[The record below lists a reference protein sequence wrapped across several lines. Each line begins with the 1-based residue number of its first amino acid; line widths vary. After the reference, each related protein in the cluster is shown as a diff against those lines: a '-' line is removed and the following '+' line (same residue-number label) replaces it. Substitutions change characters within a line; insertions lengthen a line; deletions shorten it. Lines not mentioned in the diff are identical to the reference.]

1 MKSALSILYLIFCTT
16 LSFAQ
21 SSTAKP
27 FVLGVIDEIQSEQLA
42 EKRVLNIYLPEGY
55 NKKDTLKYPV
65 IYLLDGSA
73 DEDFIHVVGLV
84 QFNTFPWINRI
95 PKSIV
100 VGIANIDRRRDF
112 TYPTTLE
119 EDKKRYKTAGK
130 SEKFIAF
137 LEKELQPYIERN
149 YKTSNSKTIIGQS
162 LGGLLATEILVK
174 KPTLFNKYII
184 ISPSL
189 WWDNLSLLKQS
200 SLLLEE
206 SFKQKTDVYIG
217 VGKEGLAPSDI
228 PHVMEVDANLL
239 VEKIQSTKSKNVT
252 LYFDYLPQEDH
263 ATVTHQAIFN
273 AFRLLYPA
281 VKK

>member
-27 FVLGVIDEIQSEQLA
+27 FVLGVIDEIQSELLA

-55 NKKDTLKYPV
+55 SKNDTLKYPV

-162 LGGLLATEILVK
+162 LGGLLATEILLK

-228 PHVMEVDANLL
+228 PHVMEVDAHLL
-239 VEKIQSTKSKNVT
+239 VERIQSTKSKNVT

>member
-1 MKSALSILYLIFCTT
+1 MKAALSTFVLIFYTA

-21 SSTAKP
+21 SSSAKP
-27 FVLGVIDEIQSEQLA
+27 FVLGVIDEIQSEQLG
-42 EKRVLNIYLPEGY
+42 EKRILNVYLPEGY
-55 NKKDTLKYPV
+55 SKNDTLKYPV

-100 VGIANIDRRRDF
+100 VGIANVDRRRDF

-119 EDKKRYKTAGK
+119 QDKKRYKTAGK

-137 LEKELQPYIERN
+137 LEKELQPYIEHT
-149 YKTSNSKTIIGQS
+149 YKTTPSKTIIGQS
-162 LGGLLATEILVK
+162 LGGLLATEISLK

-184 ISPSL
+184 ISPSI
-189 WWDNLSLLKQS
+189 WWDNLSLLKQP

-206 SFKQKTDVYIG
+206 HFKQKTDIYIG
-217 VGKEGLAPSDI
+217 VGKEGLSPSDI

-239 VEKIQSTKSKNVT
+239 VDKIQSTKSKNVT
-252 LYFDYLPQEDH
+252 VYFDYLPQEDH

-273 AFRLLYPA
+273 AMRLLYPSA
-281 VKK
+281 KK